1 MKTIVWPYIEL
12 ARHLIKIERKGF
24 GNMFRHQL
32 ETFAILIEF
41 GYDDPVLL
49 KASLIHDLME
59 DGSQTGFTDFNHII
73 ATDHD
78 GQDVYDLVQEMTR
91 RTNGNEEEQK
101 AIFLERIMQNGTR
114 HAKLLK
120 LADRLSNVNSLFS
133 TNNKEFIKR
142 YCRETRDHIMPY
154 AYKIDKRVACE
165 LEKSLNKLEGL
176 SFSEDSDD
184 RLTIL

>member
-24 GNMFRHQL
+24 GNMFRHQV

-59 DGSQTGFTDFNHII
+59 DGPQAGFTDFNSII
-73 ATDHD
+73 AMDHN
-78 GQDVYDLVQEMTR
+78 GQDVFDLVQELTR
-91 RTNGNEEEQK
+91 RMTGDQEEPK
-101 AIFLERIMQNGTR
+101 AVFLERIMQTGTR
-114 HAKLLK
+114 HARLLK
-120 LADRLSNVNSLFS
+120 LADRLSNINSLFA
-133 TNNKEFIKR
+133 TNDKEFIKR

-154 AYKIDKRVACE
+154 AEKIDKKIASE
-165 LEKSLNKLEGL
+165 LEKSLDKLEGF
-176 SFSEDSDD
+176 SFPESSV
-184 RLTIL
+184 L

>member
-24 GNMFRHQL
+24 GNMFRHQV

-41 GYDDPVLL
+41 GYDDPVLI

-59 DGSQTGFTDFNHII
+59 DGPKAGFTDFHRIV

-78 GQDVYDLVQEMTR
+78 GQDVYQLVQEMTR
-91 RTNGNEEEQK
+91 RTAAGKEEPK
-101 AIFLERIMQNGTR
+101 PVFLERIMQKGTP
-114 HAKLLK
+114 HARPLK

-133 TNNKEFIKR
+133 TNNKEFISR
-142 YCRETRDHIMPY
+142 YCTETRDHIMPY
-154 AYKIDKRVACE
+154 ADEIDKRIAAE
-165 LEKSLNKLEGL
+165 LRKSLKKLKG
-176 SFSEDSDD
+176 FG
-184 RLTIL
+184 

>member
-59 DGSQTGFTDFNHII
+59 DGPQAGFTDFNRIS

-78 GQDVYDLVQEMTR
+78 GQDVYGLVQELTR
-91 RTNGNEEEQK
+91 RTARGKEEPK
-101 AIFLERIMQNGTR
+101 AVFLERIMQTGTR
-114 HAKLLK
+114 HARLLK

-154 AYKIDKRVACE
+154 ADSIDKKIACE
-165 LEKSLNKLEGL
+165 LKKSLNILE
-176 SFSEDSDD
+176 
-184 RLTIL
+184 